1 MKRPILLVVS
11 FLFVFIV
18 RMMYI
23 ICMGR
28 LDTTEK
34 TEYLA
39 IRMSKEDK
47 ALIEA
52 NASKNGFKSL
62 SEFVRYVSMNAVVE
76 TKIK

>member
-1 MKRPILLVVS
+1 MKPNNLVVG
-11 FLFVFIV
+11 FIFIV
-18 RMMYI
+18 FVMIMMYI

-28 LDTTEK
+28 LDTSEK
-34 TEYLA
+34 SEYLA

-47 ALIEA
+47 AVIEA

-76 TKIK
+76 TKVK

>member
-1 MKRPILLVVS
+1 MVGFI
-11 FLFVFIV
+11 FIV
-18 RMMYI
+18 FVMIMMYI

-28 LDTTEK
+28 LDTSEK
-34 TEYLA
+34 SEYLA

-47 ALIEA
+47 AVIEA

-76 TKIK
+76 TKVK